1 MERLGLVEQAAPA
14 VSSSGLTGVERYLRL
29 HGLASS
35 TGEAAAPSTDAPAG
49 PKGALTG
56 VGRYL
61 AMQSAAA
68 APAAPVAEPEE
79 TVSPAPPEAPVVA
92 EAAPAPAPKPA
103 AAKEAAPKRAPAPKE
118 KKAVEAPSSEIVG
131 QCQAATVKGTQCR
144 HTTGLVQIERVINQK
159 KHDFIVCMQHADD
172 SFKPFKGLL

>member
-1 MERLGLVEQAAPA
+1 MERHGLIEQAAPA
-14 VSSSGLTGVERYLRL
+14 VPSSGMTGVERYLRL
-29 HGLASS
+29 HGLSSS
-35 TGEAAAPSTDAPAG
+35 TEEAAAPSADAPAG

-56 VGRYL
+56 VERYL

-68 APAAPVAEPEE
+68 APAAPAAEPEAKVE
-79 TVSPAPPEAPVVA
+79 PAPPEAPVVA
-92 EAAPAPAPKPA
+92 EAAPAPKPP
-103 AAKEAAPKRAPAPKE
+103 AAKEAAPKRAQAPKE

-144 HTTGLVQIERVINQK
+144 HTTGLVQIQRVINQK